1 MSQPQA
7 QNFANHRRLIFQ
19 YHGLAFL
26 LLVANAG
33 YAAWMTITRFSVG
46 NLMYLLLV
54 TAVFLL
60 FWYARVF
67 ATGVQDRVI
76 RLEERMRFERLLPE
90 ALKPRIGDFTVAQL
104 VGLRFASDAELPA
117 LAQEVLDQ
125 NIDDRDEIKKRVRQW
140 RADHCRV

>member
-1 MSQPQA
+1 MPDSKPQS
-7 QNFANHRRLIFQ
+7 FANHSKLVLP
-19 YHGLAFL
+19 YHGVAFL
-26 LLVANAG
+26 LIIVNAG
-33 YAAWMTITRFSVG
+33 YAAWMTITKFSVA
-46 NLMYLLLV
+46 NLMYVLLV
-54 TAVFLL
+54 IAVFLL

-67 ATGVQDRVI
+67 AVGVQDRVI
-76 RLEERMRFERLLPE
+76 RLEERLRLERLLPD

-125 NIDDRDEIKKRVRQW
+125 NIEAKDEIKKKVREW

>member
-1 MSQPQA
+1 MPDSKPQS
-7 QNFANHRRLIFQ
+7 FANHRKLVLQ
-19 YHGLAFL
+19 YHGVAFL
-26 LLVANAG
+26 LIVVNAG
-33 YAAWMTITRFSVG
+33 YAAWMTITRFSVA
-46 NLMYLLLV
+46 NLMYLLLAI
-54 TAVFLL
+54 AVFLL

-76 RLEERMRFERLLPE
+76 RLEERLRLERVLPD

-125 NIDDRDEIKKRVRQW
+125 NIEGRDEIKKKVREW

>member
-1 MSQPQA
+1 MPDSKP
-7 QNFANHRRLIFQ
+7 QNFANHRKLVLP
-19 YHGLAFL
+19 YHGVAFL
-26 LLVANAG
+26 LIVVNAG
-33 YAAWMTITRFSVG
+33 YAAWMTITKFSVA

-54 TAVFLL
+54 AAVFLV

-67 ATGVQDRVI
+67 AVGVQDRVI
-76 RLEERMRFERLLPE
+76 RLEERLRFEGLLPD

-117 LAQEVLDQ
+117 LAQEVLDR
-125 NIDDRDEIKKRVRQW
+125 NIEAKDEIKKRVREW